1 MLCGSPI
8 EIWNCASHV
17 KRQNIKRQNTKSIG
31 EKLKTKGLMFFVS
44 FFFMWFA
51 RYPISIFGQSL
62 FYWVDFAYINP
73 RIFMLMEHCTVQ
85 SPKYSNMHV
94 PFSIQFTV
102 LLSFASLCSSS
113 SHCYSK
119 TKFEARVCICA
130 SAYNTRQQSQGSLIN
145 YVVTWRSL

>member
-1 MLCGSPI
+1 
-8 EIWNCASHV
+8 
-17 KRQNIKRQNTKSIG
+17 
-31 EKLKTKGLMFFVS
+31 MFFVS

-51 RYPISIFGQSL
+51 RYQISICEPQSIWQKL
-62 FYWVDFAYINP
+62 LVLSWLCIHQPQEF
-73 RIFMLMEHCTVQ
+73 FMLMDHCTVQ

-145 YVVTWRSL
+145 YVVTWVPSKYIVIKFSIYT

>member
-1 MLCGSPI
+1 MLCSSLI
-8 EIWNCASHV
+8 KIWNLANHM
-17 KRQNIKRQNTKSIG
+17 KKPTKNIKMLNLLVKNW
-31 EKLKTKGLMFFVS
+31 KLRVWCSLFHFQ
-44 FFFMWFA
+44 
-51 RYPISIFGQSL
+51 ISICESHSIWQKFLVLSWL
-62 FYWVDFAYINP
+62 YIHQP
-73 RIFMLMEHCTVQ
+73 TKILMLMNHCTVQ